1 MPENT
6 RTTEERRRRS
16 ILWVVALST
25 AALVFD
31 GYDLVVY
38 GTIVPTLLGDPSQL
52 GPLSPAQA
60 GTLGSYA
67 LIGVLVGAL
76 AAGAVGDRIG
86 RRRIMLV
93 NLAWFSI
100 GMAATA
106 LAPTVGTFALFRFLT
121 GIGVGALVAT
131 VGALVA
137 EFAPAEQRNRLNAV
151 VYSGIPAGGVL
162 ASLVALTAGDAV
174 GWRGLLWIGALPLVT
189 LLPLALVRLP
199 ESPRWLAAR
208 SRLAE
213 AAAVSARTGVSL
225 EAAPAAPATASAPV
239 RFGFAAL
246 ARRPLALPT
255 LLLGTMSF
263 AGLLLT
269 YGLNTW
275 LPQIMTDNGYGKS
288 ASLAFLLVLNL
299 GAISGGLVAS
309 WSADRVGAKRV
320 IVVTFVL
327 AALSLALLP
336 AQLPL
341 AVLLLGVAVAGV
353 GTIGTQV
360 LVYGLVANYYPT
372 RARAAG
378 VAWCAGFGRLGGIVG
393 PVLGGVLVGA
403 GLGGTTAFFLF
414 AGVALIGA
422 LVTALVPRARQTDAE
437 PVVASPAQAAVGAT
451 VPA

>member
-269 YGLNTW
+269 
-275 LPQIMTDNGYGKS
+275 
-288 ASLAFLLVLNL
+288 
-299 GAISGGLVAS
+299 
-309 WSADRVGAKRV
+309 
-320 IVVTFVL
+320 
-327 AALSLALLP
+327 
-336 AQLPL
+336 
-341 AVLLLGVAVAGV
+341 
-353 GTIGTQV
+353 
-360 LVYGLVANYYPT
+360 
-372 RARAAG
+372 
-378 VAWCAGFGRLGGIVG
+378 
-393 PVLGGVLVGA
+393 
-403 GLGGTTAFFLF
+403 
-414 AGVALIGA
+414 
-422 LVTALVPRARQTDAE
+422 
-437 PVVASPAQAAVGAT
+437 
-451 VPA
+451 

>member
-208 SRLAE
+208 GRLAE